1 MATQAP
7 PSVAPSG
14 EEAIHRTVDVE
25 PVPLASGQGG
35 ALALEQAY
43 EVDLTLAE
51 IERGNYHRI
60 GLQFA
65 DEQLHD
71 AVQVYRA
78 LRDRLPKEKELY
90 VLADTTYGS
99 CCVDEVAAQHVDA
112 DFVVHYGHTCLSPTA
127 RLPVLYVLTKREI
140 DTEHAASS
148 VASTSRASLDEE
160 PPKAIIVLYDV
171 AYAHKS
177 HLVADALR
185 SHLPTSIPVVL
196 SHLDKRANLRSHAP
210 RPAPPPS
217 DSGEAEGL
225 NGGKGKAPARAA
237 EVVAA
242 ADREETQSLADGQTP
257 SRTSAEALP
266 HQSRDDDEDAA
277 TQSEPLGF
285 DPEPSVPEPPTTVP
299 KSSARYDLPAGV
311 DSVDDCALV
320 WIGGESL
327 ALNNVLLTH
336 GRCRV
341 WSYDPATRSSRLES
355 GRTNRML
362 MRRYATVEKA
372 KDADVIGILVGT
384 LGVAAYLP
392 LITHLRQLIASHQ
405 KKSYTVAVGKLNP
418 AKLANFIEVECFVL
432 VACPENS
439 MVDSKEFLRPIVT
452 PFELELAL
460 TSKAWTGDYILD
472 FAQLLE
478 SSTFGQDAGTL
489 AADERE
495 HRGEDDGED
504 GEDQDEDAP
513 VFSSATG
520 QYRHPKKYVQRG
532 FKDADELASQATA
545 LAIRDQSSAVARVLG
560 SAAGE
565 YMAGRT
571 YKGLEPRYG
580 MDAPAQ
586 LEMGREGGI
595 ARGYGYERTDA
606 ESKQS
611 GEIGRAHV

>member
-7 PSVAPSG
+7 PCVAPSG
-14 EEAIHRTVDVE
+14 EEAIHRSVDVE
-25 PVPLASGQGG
+25 PEPLASG

-51 IERGNYHRI
+51 IERGNYQRI

-148 VASTSRASLDEE
+148 IASTSRASLDEE
-160 PPKAIIVLYDV
+160 PPKAIVVLYDV

-185 SHLPTSIPVVL
+185 SHLPASIPVVL
-196 SHLDKRANLRSHAP
+196 SHLDKRANLRSHARGGDSTTVERADP
-210 RPAPPPS
+210 DSDISRPS
-217 DSGEAEGL
+217 D
-225 NGGKGKAPARAA
+225 
-237 EVVAA
+237 AA
-242 ADREETQSLADGQTP
+242 A
-257 SRTSAEALP
+257 
-266 HQSRDDDEDAA
+266 H
-277 TQSEPLGF
+277 SEPLGF
-285 DPEPSVPEPPTTVP
+285 DLEPLVPEPPTTVP
-299 KSSARYDLPAGV
+299 RSSVRYDLPPGV
-311 DSVDDCALV
+311 DCVDDCALV

-489 AADERE
+489 AGT
-495 HRGEDDGED
+495 HRGADAVEE
-504 GEDQDEDAP
+504 DEDAP

-595 ARGYGYERTDA
+595 ARGYGYERGGATDA
-606 ESKQS
+606 ESKSS
-611 GEIGRAHV
+611 GGDNDVVE

>member
-1 MATQAP
+1 MSQQAP

-14 EEAIHRTVDVE
+14 EDAIHREITAE
-25 PVPLASGQGG
+25 PEALTDDALDLA
-35 ALALEQAY
+35 QAY

-51 IERGNYHRI
+51 IEKGGYQRI
-60 GLQFA
+60 ALQFA

-78 LRDRLPKEKELY
+78 LRAGLPADKELY

-127 RLPVLYVLTKREI
+127 RLPVLYILTKRAI
-140 DTEHAASS
+140 DVDEAASS
-148 VASTSRASLDEE
+148 LASTSRASLEE
-160 PPKAIIVLYDV
+160 QPAKAAVLLYDV
-171 AYAHKS
+171 AYAHKA
-177 HLVADALR
+177 HLLADALR
-185 SHLPTSIPVVL
+185 SHLPSSLPLVL
-196 SHLDKRANLRSHAP
+196 SHLDSRANLRSHAQ
-210 RPAPPPS
+210 PPS
-217 DSGEAEGL
+217 GALHSSAL
-225 NGGKGKAPARAA
+225 ASSPSKGKERASGDA
-237 EVVAA
+237 E
-242 ADREETQSLADGQTP
+242 P
-257 SRTSAEALP
+257 EA
-266 HQSRDDDEDAA
+266 
-277 TQSEPLGF
+277 TGF
-285 DPEPSVPEPPTTVP
+285 DLDPAVPAPPTTVP
-299 KSSARYDLPAGV
+299 RAAARYDLPEGV
-311 DSVDDCALV
+311 GSVDDCVLF

-341 WSYDPATRSSRLES
+341 WSYDPATRQSRLES

-392 LITHLRQLIASHQ
+392 LITHLRQLIASHH

-472 FAQLLE
+472 FASLLH
-478 SSTFGQDAGTL
+478 SSTFGQDAGT
-489 AADERE
+489 AGSEAEDGA
-495 HRGEDDGED
+495 GESDDGEK
-504 GEDQDEDAP
+504 P
-513 VFSSATG
+513 VFSAATG
-520 QYRHPKKYVQRG
+520 TYRHPKRYNPKGV
-532 FKDADELASQATA
+532 KDADDLAAQASA
-545 LAIRDQSSAVARVLG
+545 LAIRDQSSAVSRVLG

-565 YMAGRT
+565 YLASRS
-571 YKGLEPRYG
+571 YKGLDPRYG
-580 MDAPAQ
+580 QDAPAV

-595 ARGYGYERTDA
+595 ARGYGYEKPEGA
-606 ESKQS
+606 E
-611 GEIGRAHV
+611 EGR

>member
-1 MATQAP
+1 
-7 PSVAPSG
+7 
-14 EEAIHRTVDVE
+14 
-25 PVPLASGQGG
+25 
-35 ALALEQAY
+35 
-43 EVDLTLAE
+43 
-51 IERGNYHRI
+51 
-60 GLQFA
+60 
-65 DEQLHD
+65 
-71 AVQVYRA
+71 
-78 LRDRLPKEKELY
+78 
-90 VLADTTYGS
+90 
-99 CCVDEVAAQHVDA
+99 
-112 DFVVHYGHTCLSPTA
+112 TA

-140 DTEHAASS
+140 NPDHAASS
-148 VASTSRASLDEE
+148 IASTSRASLDDD

-171 AYAHKS
+171 AYAHQS

-185 SHLPTSIPVVL
+185 SHLPASIPLVL
-196 SHLDKRANLRSHAP
+196 SHLDKRANLRSHAHPARNSSP
-210 RPAPPPS
+210 RTETPS
-217 DSGEAEGL
+217 SE
-225 NGGKGKAPARAA
+225 KGKAPAADRPERVEREEGASSAA
-237 EVVAA
+237 GANISASAPPGGISAA
-242 ADREETQSLADGQTP
+242 ADDDTVPELASREEDAPEAPLA
-257 SRTSAEALP
+257 
-266 HQSRDDDEDAA
+266 
-277 TQSEPLGF
+277 F
-285 DPEPSVPEPPTTVP
+285 DLEPSVPEPPTTVP
-299 KSSARYDLPAGV
+299 RSTARYQLPPGV
-311 DSVDDCALV
+311 DSVDQCALV

-341 WSYDPATRSSRLES
+341 WSYDPATRTSRLES

-392 LITHLRQLIASHQ
+392 LITHLRQLIASHH

-478 SSTFGQDAGTL
+478 SSTFGQDAGTVAT
-489 AADERE
+489 AADQHGRREGDPAGER
-495 HRGEDDGED
+495 
-504 GEDQDEDAP
+504 DQDVDVVDDDDDAP

-532 FKDADELASQATA
+532 FKDADELASQANA

-571 YKGLEPRYG
+571 YKGLEPRFG

-595 ARGYGYERTDA
+595 ARGYGYERDSQAKRDDA
-606 ESKQS
+606 DE
-611 GEIGRAHV
+611 GETRSSET

>member
-1 MATQAP
+1 MAQIAP

-14 EEAIHRTVDVE
+14 EEAILRTVDVE
-25 PVPLASGQGG
+25 PEALAADS
-35 ALALEQAY
+35 LALEQAY

-51 IERGNYHRI
+51 IDRGGYERI

-78 LRDRLPKEKELY
+78 LRDRLPAHKELY

-140 DTEHAASS
+140 DPDHAASS
-148 VASTSRASLDEE
+148 IASTSRASLDED
-160 PPKAIIVLYDV
+160 PPKAVIVLYDV

-185 SHLPTSIPVVL
+185 SQLSDSIPLVL
-196 SHLDKRANLRSHAP
+196 SHLDKRANLRSHA
-210 RPAPPPS
+210 RPSAPPPTS
-217 DSGEAEGL
+217 AKDKPSNPGDTS
-225 NGGKGKAPARAA
+225 KGKAPATAAA
-237 EVVAA
+237 EAEPSDPA
-242 ADREETQSLADGQTP
+242 QEE
-257 SRTSAEALP
+257 
-266 HQSRDDDEDAA
+266 
-277 TQSEPLGF
+277 SEPLGF
-285 DPEPSVPEPPTTVP
+285 DLEPEVPAPPTTIP
-299 KSSARYDLPAGV
+299 RSSVRYELPDGV
-311 DSVDDCALV
+311 ENVDECALV
-320 WIGGESL
+320 WIGPESL

-341 WSYDPATRSSRLES
+341 WSYDPSTRTSRLES
-355 GRTNRML
+355 SRTNKML

-392 LITHLRQLIASHQ
+392 LITHLRQLITSHQ

-478 SSTFGQDAGTL
+478 MSTFGQDAGKL
-489 AADERE
+489 AVEGADAARE
-495 HRGEDDGED
+495 GEED
-504 GEDQDEDAP
+504 DEDAP

-520 QYRHPKKYVQRG
+520 QYRHQKKYVQRN
-532 FKDADELASQATA
+532 FQDADELASQASA

-571 YKGLEPRYG
+571 YKGLEPRFG

-595 ARGYGYERTDA
+595 ARGYGYERGPDGVA
-606 ESKQS
+606 EEQA
-611 GEIGRAHV
+611 EEQ

>member
-1 MATQAP
+1 MAATHAP

-25 PVPLASGQGG
+25 PQAFVDSEIPLD
-35 ALALEQAY
+35 EAY
-43 EVDLTLAE
+43 EVGLTLSE
-51 IERGNYHRI
+51 IHKGGYQRI
-60 GLQFA
+60 ALQFA

-71 AVQVYRA
+71 AVAVYRA
-78 LRDRLPKEKELY
+78 LRARLPKERELY

-140 DTEHAASS
+140 DPDHAANSLT
-148 VASTSRASLDEE
+148 STSRASLEE
-160 PPKAIIVLYDV
+160 QPAKAAIVFYDV
-171 AYAHKS
+171 GYAHKA
-177 HLVADALR
+177 HLVTDALR
-185 SHLPTSIPVVL
+185 SHLPPSLPVVL
-196 SHLDKRANLRSHAP
+196 SHLDKRANLHSHTSSNGTVPEAVSP
-210 RPAPPPS
+210 ALSKGKEPAPSPPAFAS
-217 DSGEAEGL
+217 TG
-225 NGGKGKAPARAA
+225 P
-237 EVVAA
+237 
-242 ADREETQSLADGQTP
+242 SLAY
-257 SRTSAEALP
+257 
-266 HQSRDDDEDAA
+266 DD
-277 TQSEPLGF
+277 
-285 DPEPSVPEPPTTVP
+285 EPSVPPPPMTIP
-299 KSSARYDLPAGV
+299 RASSRYKLPEDV
-311 DSVDDCALV
+311 ESIEECVLF
-320 WIGGESL
+320 WIGPESL

-341 WSYDPATRSSRLES
+341 WSYDPTARQARLES

-439 MVDSKEFLRPIVT
+439 MIDSKDFLRPIVT

-472 FAQLLE
+472 FTQLLD
-478 SSTFGQDAGTL
+478 SSDFGLDAGTV
-489 AADERE
+489 EVE
-495 HRGEDDGED
+495 QGED
-504 GEDQDEDAP
+504 GEAP
-513 VFSSATG
+513 VFSAVTG
-520 QYRHPKKYVQRG
+520 TYRHPKKYYQRG
-532 FKDADELASQATA
+532 FKDADDLTAQASA
-545 LAIRDQSSAVARVLG
+545 LAIRDQSSAVARVFG

-565 YMAGRT
+565 YMSTRT

-580 MDAPAQ
+580 QDAPAV

-595 ARGYGYERTDA
+595 ARGYGYEKGTHGNV
-606 ESKQS
+606 EQ
-611 GEIGRAHV
+611 

>member
-1 MATQAP
+1 MSATQAP

-14 EEAIHRTVDVE
+14 EEAIHRTVDAE
-25 PVPLASGQGG
+25 PQAFVDSEVPLD
-35 ALALEQAY
+35 EAY
-43 EVDLTLAE
+43 EVDLTLSE
-51 IERGNYHRI
+51 IDKGGYQRI
-60 GLQFA
+60 ALQFA

-71 AVQVYRA
+71 AVAVYRA
-78 LRDRLPKEKELY
+78 LRDRLPREKELY

-112 DFVVHYGHTCLSPTA
+112 DFVVHYGHACLSPTA
-127 RLPVLYVLTKREI
+127 RLPVLYVLTKRDI
-140 DTEHAASS
+140 DPDHAASS
-148 VASTSRASLDEE
+148 LASTSRASLEE
-160 PPKAIIVLYDV
+160 QPAKAAIVLYDV
-171 AYAHKS
+171 GYAHKA

-185 SHLPTSIPVVL
+185 SHLPPSLPVVL
-196 SHLDKRANLRSHAP
+196 SHLDKRANLRSHAHTSGTISETSTSSSTTKGKE
-210 RPAPPPS
+210 RAPSSPPS
-217 DSGEAEGL
+217 AF
-225 NGGKGKAPARAA
+225 
-237 EVVAA
+237 A
-242 ADREETQSLADGQTP
+242 ADTDTPSLAY
-257 SRTSAEALP
+257 
-266 HQSRDDDEDAA
+266 DD
-277 TQSEPLGF
+277 
-285 DPEPSVPEPPTTVP
+285 EPSVPPPPMTVP
-299 KSSARYDLPAGV
+299 RTSSRYDLPEGV
-311 DSVDDCALV
+311 ESIEDCVLF
-320 WIGGESL
+320 WIGPESL
-327 ALNNVLLTH
+327 ALSNVLLTH

-341 WSYDPATRSSRLES
+341 WSYDPTTRHARLES

-392 LITHLRQLIASHQ
+392 LITHLRQLIASHH

-439 MVDSKEFLRPIVT
+439 MIDSKDFLRPIVT

-478 SSTFGQDAGTL
+478 SSDFGQDAGTVEVEQGEE
-489 AADERE
+489 DE
-495 HRGEDDGED
+495 GEAEAED
-504 GEDQDEDAP
+504 GEAP
-513 VFSSATG
+513 VFSAVTG
-520 QYRHPKKYVQRG
+520 TYRHPKKYYQRG
-532 FKDADELASQATA
+532 FKDADDLTSQASA

-565 YMAGRT
+565 YMSTRT

-580 MDAPAQ
+580 QDAPAV

-595 ARGYGYERTDA
+595 ARGYGYEKGTD
-606 ESKQS
+606 
-611 GEIGRAHV
+611 GETE

>member
-1 MATQAP
+1 MASSQAP

-25 PVPLASGQGG
+25 PEALASD

-51 IERGNYHRI
+51 IERGGYQRI

-65 DEQLHD
+65 DEQLHN

-140 DTEHAASS
+140 DPDHAASS
-148 VASTSRASLDEE
+148 IASTSRASLDEE
-160 PPKAIIVLYDV
+160 PPKAVIVLYDV

-185 SHLPTSIPVVL
+185 SQLPESIPLVL
-196 SHLDKRANLRSHAP
+196 SHLDKRANLRSHA
-210 RPAPPPS
+210 RPASSPGTSPALPTAAERPS
-217 DSGEAEGL
+217 S
-225 NGGKGKAPARAA
+225 NGKGKGPAIGTEEDERTAAKAAPEDCNGDGPAPSSVGA
-237 EVVAA
+237 E
-242 ADREETQSLADGQTP
+242 EE
-257 SRTSAEALP
+257 EAV
-266 HQSRDDDEDAA
+266 DTA
-277 TQSEPLGF
+277 EPLAF
-285 DPEPSVPEPPTTVP
+285 DLEPAVPEPPTTVP
-299 KSSARYDLPAGV
+299 RSSARYELPPGV
-311 DSVDDCALV
+311 ESVDECALV
-320 WIGGESL
+320 WVGGESL
-327 ALNNVLLTH
+327 ALNNLLLTH

-341 WSYDPATRSSRLES
+341 WSYDPTTRTSRLES

-489 AADERE
+489 ATDADQDQEGRE
-495 HRGEDDGED
+495 EDD
-504 GEDQDEDAP
+504 DEDAP

-520 QYRHPKKYVQRG
+520 QYRHPKRYVQRG

-571 YKGLEPRYG
+571 YKGLEPRFG

-586 LEMGREGGI
+586 LKMGREGGI
-595 ARGYGYERTDA
+595 ARGYGYER
-606 ESKQS
+606 
-611 GEIGRAHV
+611 GEERKEAGQTGGDREKEER